1 MNIKVERTIYLELNR
16 KEVELFSIMLKLA
29 LRRLHDWQKTSQD
42 RQFKLVGEEITSFD
56 EEKLF
61 IEDLIRG
68 ISK

>member
-29 LRRLHDWQKTSQD
+29 LRRLHDWQKSSQD
-42 RQFKLVGEEITSFD
+42 RHFKLVGEEVTSFG
-56 EEKLF
+56 EERIF